1 MSDSLIAALLG
12 QDPWALTEGVSLATP
27 LTSSRITGRDA
38 VVAALRAYADVIG
51 ATDADLRLKGEEL
64 EGVVFTTTVDGHTAQ
79 VAALVTREAAGLIA
93 TIDIYGRPW
102 PYMALVRE
110 RLAEIDPN
118 LADPE
123 LGTSP
128 PEGPGTS
135 WTDPPAIP
143 PLAEDVTLFSPVLT
157 GEPTGKAVIAR
168 ILAAA
173 AETYRDPRFRAVLQ
187 VEGQPG
193 FAAVMDEIVEGNVL
207 QLVEIFTLNAHGE
220 VAEIRIFTRPW
231 AVTAGL
237 RRGIHQHSDDV
248 LGPEFW
254 GGPRQEALLP
264 IRDSARV
271 SLRTTPRSVE

>member
-1 MSDSLIAALLG
+1 MPDSLITALLG
-12 QDPWALTEGVSLATP
+12 DDPRALAEDVSLATP
-27 LTSSRITGRDA
+27 LTSSRIKGRDA
-38 VVAALRAYADVIG
+38 VVAALGAYADVFG
-51 ATDADLRLKGEEL
+51 ATDADLRLNGEEL
-64 EGVVFTTTVDGHTAQ
+64 EGAVFTTTVDGHTAQ
-79 VAALVTREAAGLIA
+79 VAALATREAAGLIA

-110 RLAEIDPN
+110 RLSDVDPK

-143 PLAEDVTLFSPVLT
+143 PLAENVILFSPVLT
-157 GEPTGKAVIAR
+157 GEPKGKAVIAR

-173 AETYRDPRFRAVLQ
+173 AQSFRDPRFRAVLQ
-187 VEGQPG
+187 IEGQPG

-237 RRGIHQHSDDV
+237 RRGIHDHLDGL
-248 LGPEFW
+248 LGPEYW
-254 GGPRQEALLP
+254 GSPDQASGASPALPDDAQL
-264 IRDSARV
+264 SG
-271 SLRTTPRSVE
+271 

>member
-1 MSDSLIAALLG
+1 MSDPLVAALLG
-12 QDPWALTEGVSLATP
+12 HNPQALTDDVSLATP
-27 LTSSRITGRDA
+27 LTSPRITGRDA
-38 VVAALRAYADVIG
+38 VVEALGAYAEVVG

-79 VAALVTREAAGLIA
+79 VAALVTRDAAGLIA

-102 PYMALVRE
+102 PYMALVSD

-118 LADPE
+118 LADP
-123 LGTSP
+123 TIATTP

-135 WTDPPAIP
+135 WTDAPAIP
-143 PLAEDVTLFSPVLT
+143 ALADDVTLFSPVLT

-173 AETYRDPRFRAVLQ
+173 AQTFRDPKFRAVLQ

-193 FAAVMDEIVEGNVL
+193 FAAVMDELVNGNVL
-207 QLVEIFTLNAHGE
+207 QLIEIFTLNPDGE

-231 AVTAGL
+231 AVTADL
-237 RRGIHQHSDDV
+237 RQGIHEHSGDL

-254 GGPRQEALLP
+254 GSPDQVRGASPALPDDAKL
-264 IRDSARV
+264 SG
-271 SLRTTPRSVE
+271 